1 MQKTGIAAAEE
12 PPGKPAR
19 PGQRIAL
26 PEIENPLVQKAL
38 DLWESARGEK
48 AMPSRA
54 DMSPRAM
61 SGLLRNTVLVRVI
74 GDGAEFEFRI
84 VGDAVVLAQGG
95 ASLQGMTMAQIDLV
109 LPGYGSAL
117 HSAFLAA
124 YHSRSPVAYRGW
136 YVRDADG
143 HAMFHET
150 LITPVGD
157 SDEAV
162 DHIIAVGVYAMQA
175 DRTQP

>member
-1 MQKTGIAAAEE
+1 MQKIRIADAEE
-12 PPGKPAR
+12 PAGKPAR
-19 PGQRIAL
+19 ARQRIAL

-48 AMPSRA
+48 PMPSRA
-54 DMSPRAM
+54 DMSPRVM

-136 YVRDADG
+136 YIREADG
-143 HAMFHET
+143 HTMFHES
-150 LITPVGD
+150 LISPV
-157 SDEAV
+157 SDNGETV

-175 DRTQP
+175 DRA